1 MATAKQLIT
10 RIEAG
15 EFDGVFG
22 RLYAHDAAV
31 IETQRKRYIQT
42 IQEFEECF
50 GEGRDL
56 RIYSAPGRTELGGN
70 HTDHN
75 NGVVMAAGVNLD
87 IIAVVSKNDNNV
99 INFKSK
105 GFGRIDGIDLNRL
118 EPVESEASHSAAL
131 IRGVA
136 AGVAKVGGK
145 VGGFD
150 AFSTSDVL
158 RGSGLSSSAAFEV
171 VVGAILRGE

>member
-75 NGVVMAAGVNLD
+75 NGVVMSSIFAREDSRSYAKPIVNGTSTYAMTKEEEEALQQ
-87 IIAVVSKNDNNV
+87 AMSK
-99 INFKSK
+99 
-105 GFGRIDGIDLNRL
+105 
-118 EPVESEASHSAAL
+118 
-131 IRGVA
+131 
-136 AGVAKVGGK
+136 
-145 VGGFD
+145 
-150 AFSTSDVL
+150 
-158 RGSGLSSSAAFEV
+158 
-171 VVGAILRGE
+171 

>member
-50 GEGRDL
+50 GEGRD
-56 RIYSAPGRTELGGN
+56 RAFI
-70 HTDHN
+70 
-75 NGVVMAAGVNLD
+75 
-87 IIAVVSKNDNNV
+87 
-99 INFKSK
+99 
-105 GFGRIDGIDLNRL
+105 RL
-118 EPVESEASHSAAL
+118 PAAL
-131 IRGVA
+131 SWA
-136 AGVAKVGGK
+136 ATIPTITTAW
-145 VGGFD
+145 
-150 AFSTSDVL
+150 
-158 RGSGLSSSAAFEV
+158 
-171 VVGAILRGE
+171 